1 MWYPDWQLL
10 RSGVSPDSPAQ
21 AIDPDDR
28 VVAVNSPAAATGI
41 RVGMRRREAEG
52 ICPIVVSTRSDP
64 GAETAAFE
72 AVMESVEVVIPR
84 VEIVTAGLL
93 FAPVAGAVAYYGDEQ
108 IVLDAVCQELV
119 SSGFP
124 QFRIG
129 LANGPFAAQRAAEAA
144 TEDDP
149 VLVVQDDAAFL
160 ASLDVAELGHEDL
173 AATFRWLGI
182 TTLGALA
189 EMPRDAIAS
198 RFGPSGVVAHRI
210 ARGDDREVQ
219 ARTIPHDR
227 AVEETFVPPL
237 ENLEQ
242 AAFAAR
248 ALATRLM
255 AQVAADGVS
264 PFRVEIVAESGDGEV
279 RSRTVRSVDPFNDN
293 TLADRVRW
301 QLRAW
306 LEGGWRTG
314 GGIAGGLEK
323 LRLVPS
329 DLTDEGRQLALGE
342 DATSAAEARRA
353 LAQCQSIVGPDA
365 VLQATRQ
372 GGRDPSEQVLWYR
385 WGEDAPTP
393 ERDLGAPWPG
403 RLPSPSPALA
413 PPEPAPLEVEWDGG
427 MPTRVRLRSRWEPV
441 LNWAGP
447 WRKMGKWWEGE
458 TAADRYQLVTSAGA
472 MLVEIREAKS
482 YLLGVYD

>member
-21 AIDPDDR
+21 AVDPDDQ
-28 VVAVNSPAAATGI
+28 VVAVNSLAAATGI

-52 ICPIVVSTRSDP
+52 ICPVVVTVKADP
-64 GAETAAFE
+64 GAEATAFE
-72 AVMESVEVVIPR
+72 AIMEAVEVVIPR
-84 VEIVTAGLL
+84 VEVVTAGLL
-93 FAPVAGAVAYYGDEQ
+93 FAPVAGAVTYYGSEQ
-108 IVLDAVCQELV
+108 IVLDSV
-119 SSGFP
+119 SDALASVGYP

-144 TEDDP
+144 SEEHQ
-149 VLVVQDDAAFL
+149 VLVVQNDAAFL

-198 RFGPSGVVAHRI
+198 RFGPTGVAAHSI
-210 ARGDDREVQ
+210 ARGDDRLVR
-219 ARTIPHDR
+219 ARTIPQDR
-227 AVEETFVPPL
+227 TIEEIFSPPL

-242 AAFAAR
+242 ASFAAR
-248 ALATRLM
+248 ALASRVI
-255 AQVAADGVS
+255 AHVAAEGVA
-264 PFRVEIVAESGDGEV
+264 PFRVEVIAESGDGEV
-279 RSRTVRSVDPFNDN
+279 RSRTVRSIDPFNDI

-314 GGIAGGLEK
+314 GGISGGLSR
-323 LRLVPS
+323 LRLIPS

-342 DATSAAEARRA
+342 DAASAAEARRA
-353 LAQCQSIVGPDA
+353 LAQCQTIVGPDA
-365 VLQATRQ
+365 VLQAVPQ
-372 GGRDPSEQVLWYR
+372 GGRDPTEQVLWYR
-385 WGEDAPTP
+385 WGEETPTP
-393 ERDLGAPWPG
+393 EREVSAPWPG
-403 RLPSPSPALA
+403 RLPSPAPALA
-413 PPEPAPLEVEWDGG
+413 PPEPASLEVEWDAGL
-427 MPTRVRLRSRWEPV
+427 PTRVRLRSRWEPV

-447 WRKMGKWWEGE
+447 WRKVGRWWEGE
-458 TAADRYQLVTSAGA
+458 TNADRYQLVTSAGA
-472 MLVEIREAKS
+472 MLIEIRDSKS